1 MAQREEAH
9 DDGRNKPRLR
19 RDDAY
24 FSTTSTR
31 VNRLRYIRRNPCFHD
46 FLRHSIQSTAI
57 RVWVIFIHGEVEP
70 ISTIDLSVYKSGADD
85 VPLHVYNSVGPLLS
99 QEKRFLYTIQDALAD
114 VCVPRF
120 THT

>member
-1 MAQREEAH
+1 M
-9 DDGRNKPRLR
+9 
-19 RDDAY
+19 
-24 FSTTSTR
+24 
-31 VNRLRYIRRNPCFHD
+31 
-46 FLRHSIQSTAI
+46 AI
-57 RVWVIFIHGEVEP
+57 RIWAIVIHGEVET

-99 QEKRFLYTIQDALAD
+99 QKERFLYTIQEALVD